1 VGAIESW
8 RGNLDEA
15 LSIAP
20 DGFVAVA
27 PDGIDSTHPEVMAE
41 CMEDLRVMLKRGDVR
56 RLTLLFRD
64 GLKIVLE
71 RKDAFRFWRKVSPVL
86 MAAGDN
92 D

>member
-1 VGAIESW
+1 
-8 RGNLDEA
+8 

-27 PDGIDSTHPEVMAE
+27 PDGIDSTQPEVMAE

>member
-1 VGAIESW
+1 
-8 RGNLDEA
+8 
-15 LSIAP
+15 
-20 DGFVAVA
+20 
-27 PDGIDSTHPEVMAE
+27 
-41 CMEDLRVMLKRGDVR
+41 MEDLRVMLKRGDVR